1 MAVSIIKT
9 RQPFDT
15 LVHWNEYIDYIN
27 ESFGDHEEKTNWS
40 PQVQVKEQDGIY
52 NLKMNIPGFRLKDIK
67 IDYSNG
73 FLTIIGNKKA
83 QSNITEQKNPF
94 DKDLYNNFKSVVR
107 FPNGIQQS
115 QIKKVLKK
123 GILEIQVPAPSLPE
137 EKYNNS

>member
-9 RQPFDT
+9 RQPFDM

-27 ESFGDHEEKTNWS
+27 ESFADREEKTNWS
-40 PQVQVKEQDGIY
+40 PQVQIKEQDGIY
-52 NLKMNIPGFRLKDIK
+52 KLKMNIPGFSLKDIEIAYNK
-67 IDYSNG
+67 G

-83 QSNITEQKNPF
+83 QYNVKNQKNPS
-94 DKDLYNNFKSVVR
+94 DKDFYNTFRSVVR
-107 FPNGIQQS
+107 FPNGLQQN
-115 QIKKVLKK
+115 QIRKFFKN